1 MANEGAFGSLGGLG
15 GGAALGLALGGPMG
29 ALLGAGIGGMAG
41 GTIGGLFSKG
51 PKRPDISG
59 EMAKISAMFQE
70 LREQSIKNI
79 NREAAKGRAQ
89 SASNLAARGVYRSG
103 VSQNTFNAL
112 EGERVNAIATS
123 NAQLAGQEAQ
133 LRAHLLGQLLG
144 MDQSAQA
151 NAAQI
156 SAGRAGALSG
166 ISSQLLMAALMSR
179 GLGGGTPAPQGR
191 VLNNP
196 GMVTSTNA
204 AYVPPP
210 PVWIQ

>member
-1 MANEGAFGSLGGLG
+1 MANEGAFGSLGGM
-15 GGAALGLALGGPMG
+15 GAGALAGMAFGPMG

-79 NREAAKGRAQ
+79 NRESGKGRAQ

-133 LRAHLLGQLLG
+133 LRAQLLGQLLG
-144 MDQSAQA
+144 MDQTAQL
-151 NAAQI
+151 QQGQVE
-156 SAGRAGALSG
+156 AGRAGALTG

-179 GLGGGTPAPQGR
+179 GLGQPQAQGR
-191 VLNNP
+191 TFSPQTVSRGGGLPNT
-196 GMVTSTNA
+196 VTPYGA
-204 AYVPPP
+204 F
-210 PVWIQ
+210 